1 MTKHRADTLTFFWTG
16 VGVATTASVVAILTL
31 GDAKGT
37 AVLPV
42 VFDVGTVT
50 TLLGDAAG
58 EPLNPGEAM
67 VLILVL

>member
-1 MTKHRADTLTFFWTG
+1 M
-16 VGVATTASVVAILTL
+16 AILAL

-37 AVLPV
+37 AVLPM

-50 TLLGDAAG
+50 TLLGDAAE